1 MTLAVSLINF
11 AELNWLAV
19 LVAGFAAFMLGGL
32 WYTALFGK
40 LWQRL
45 NGYSDEKLKEMQ
57 AKRPPP
63 VFFGTM
69 IACYMVLALVVGV
82 LVVKFNIIGALDGG
96 LFGVGLWLIV
106 AAVGVT
112 GQIASDKPMKAL
124 TIDASYQLLYLVM
137 MGAILGAWR

>member
-1 MTLAVSLINF
+1 MHLAVSLIDF
-11 AELNWLAV
+11 TKLNWLAV

-69 IACYMVLALVVGV
+69 IVCYMAIALVFAV
-82 LVVKFNIIGALDGG
+82 LVVKFNIVGALDGALLG
-96 LFGVGLWLIV
+96 AGLWAIV

-112 GQIASDKPMKAL
+112 AQIASDKPMKAL
-124 TIDASYQLLYLVM
+124 AIDATYQLVYFVM